1 MQDNNSG
8 TLEPIIA
15 GNGITK
21 GSVIN
26 PVSTRQKTATTMASS
41 QTPDLE
47 ISEILSLESVRSQAQ
62 HVLDAARNGSLNHFD
77 FDEGRMP
84 EVADFVLSI
93 ISRDFGPDKYD
104 QIPPHGRWQQFNVG
118 NHERIAPLL
127 EEWTGQGCDKTEL
140 ARRMVDLL
148 FVSVLMDAGAGDVW
162 QFREPGTGQTFGR
175 SEGIALATLHMFL
188 AGKFQ
193 SQGASGHFVDA
204 RGLADMSQ
212 QTMEQGFQISP
223 KNEMTAF
230 SSRVVLLNRL
240 GVSLLNL
247 APVFGAT
254 GRPGN
259 LVDYLL
265 DNSAQS
271 NVLDFAFLWRTLQQ
285 LLLPVWP
292 ENRPHIAGR
301 PIGDAWPLRVLA
313 QRAEATGDKRLTS
326 NIQPFHKLTQWLAYS
341 LKVPF
346 MRLLDLRWSN
356 EHLSTGLAEYRNGG
370 IFVDIPVLRLKP
382 EALEKG
388 QKLSGQ
394 ELPQFEATGDEIVE
408 WRAMTVALLDELHNI
423 LLARLKAQ
431 KVSLSLGQMLEA
443 GTFKAGRE
451 LAAKFRPS
459 TRSSPIL
466 ISGDGT
472 LF

>member
-1 MQDNNSG
+1 MTQQPDSHSPDA
-8 TLEPIIA
+8 EIA
-15 GNGITK
+15 
-21 GSVIN
+21 
-26 PVSTRQKTATTMASS
+26 
-41 QTPDLE
+41 
-47 ISEILSLESVRSQAQ
+47 EILSLQSVRTQAQ
-62 HVLDAARNGSLNHFD
+62 HVLDAARKGLLNHFD
-77 FDEGRMP
+77 YDESRMP
-84 EVADFVLSI
+84 EVADYVVSI
-93 ISRDFGPDKYD
+93 ISRDFGPDRYD

-118 NHERIAPLL
+118 NHERITPLL
-127 EEWTGQGCDKTEL
+127 ERWTAQGCDKTEL

-162 QFREPGTGQTFGR
+162 QFREPGTGQTYGR

-188 AGKFQ
+188 GGKFQ
-193 SQGASGHFVDA
+193 SQGTGEGHFVDA
-204 RGLADMSQ
+204 RGLADMSED
-212 QTMEQGFQISP
+212 TMQQGFQIFRT
-223 KNEMTAF
+223 NEMTAF
-230 SSRVVLLNRL
+230 SSRVTLLNRL

-247 APVFGAT
+247 THIFGPT
-254 GRPGN
+254 GRPGG

-265 DNSAQS
+265 ANAVGS
-271 NVLDFAFLWRTLQQ
+271 NVLDFAFLWQTLQQ

-313 QRAEATGDKRLTS
+313 QTTTGTKPLTGA
-326 NIQPFHKLTQWLAYS
+326 IQPFHKLTQWLAYS

-346 MRLLDLRWSN
+346 LRLLDLRWTN

-382 EALEKG
+382 DALRRG
-388 QKLSGQ
+388 QSLSGQ
-394 ELPQFEATGDEIVE
+394 VLPQFEATGDEIVE
-408 WRAMTVALLDELHNI
+408 WRAMTVALLDELHKI
-423 LLARLKAQ
+423 LVEK
-431 KVSLSLGQMLEA
+431 KNVPVSLGQMLEA

-451 LAAKFRPS
+451 LAAQFRPA

-466 ISGDGT
+466 IAGDGT

>member
-1 MQDNNSG
+1 M
-8 TLEPIIA
+8 TP
-15 GNGITK
+15 
-21 GSVIN
+21 
-26 PVSTRQKTATTMASS
+26 S
-41 QTPDLE
+41 QTLDAE
-47 ISEILSLESVRSQAQ
+47 ISAILSLESVRSKAQ
-62 HVLDAARNGSLNHFD
+62 HVLDAARKDSLNHFD
-77 FDEGRMP
+77 FDETKMP

-93 ISRDFGPDKYD
+93 ISRDFGPDRYD

-118 NHERIAPLL
+118 NKDRITPLI
-127 EEWTGQGCDKTEL
+127 EEWTSQGCDKKEL

-162 QFREPGTGQTFGR
+162 QFSEPGTGQTYGR

-188 AGKFQ
+188 GGKFQ
-193 SQGASGHFVDA
+193 SQSTGGHFVDA
-204 RGLADMSQ
+204 RGLTDMTE
-212 QTMEQGFQISP
+212 QTMQQGFQIST
-223 KNEMTAF
+223 NNAMTAF
-230 SSRVVLLNRL
+230 SSRVTLLNRL
-240 GVSLLNL
+240 GVSLLNHTSI
-247 APVFGAT
+247 FGAT

-265 DNSAQS
+265 QNSTDS
-271 NVLDFAFLWRTLQQ
+271 KILDFAFLWQTLQQ

-292 ENRPHIAGR
+292 ENRPHIDGR

-313 QRAEATGDKRLTS
+313 QRAKATGDERLTGP
-326 NIQPFHKLTQWLAYS
+326 IQPFHKLTQWLAYS

-346 MRLLDLRWSN
+346 VRLLDLTWRN

-382 EALEKG
+382 DALRRG
-388 QKLSGQ
+388 QELSGQ
-394 ELPQFEATGDEIVE
+394 ALPQFDATGDEIVE
-408 WRAMTVALLDELHNI
+408 WRAMTVALCDELYKMI
-423 LLARLKAQ
+423 LARLGASADGK
-431 KVSLSLGQMLEA
+431 KVPISLGQMLEA

-451 LAAKFRPS
+451 LAAKYRPT

-466 ISGDGT
+466 IAGDGT

>member
-1 MQDNNSG
+1 MAKETADS
-8 TLEPIIA
+8 E
-15 GNGITK
+15 
-21 GSVIN
+21 IN
-26 PVSTRQKTATTMASS
+26 
-41 QTPDLE
+41 
-47 ISEILSLESVRSQAQ
+47 EILSLESVRTQAQ
-62 HVLDAARNGSLNHFD
+62 HVLEAARNGLLNHFD
-77 FDEGRMP
+77 FDESRMP
-84 EVADFVLSI
+84 EVADFVMSI

-104 QIPPHGRWQQFNVG
+104 QIPPHGRWQQFNTG
-118 NHERIAPLL
+118 SRERIGPLL
-127 EEWTGQGCDKTEL
+127 EQWTGQGCDQTEL

-175 SEGIALATLHMFL
+175 SEGIALATLHMFSG
-188 AGKFQ
+188 GKFQ
-193 SQGASGHFVDA
+193 SQVAGGHIVDA
-204 RGLADMSQ
+204 RGLANMSE
-212 QTMEQGFQISP
+212 QTMEQGFQISGQ
-223 KNEMTAF
+223 NEMTAF
-230 SSRVVLLNRL
+230 SSRVTLLNRL
-240 GVSLLNL
+240 GQSLLNL
-247 APVFGAT
+247 THIFGDA

-265 DNSAQS
+265 DNSADAK
-271 NVLDFAFLWRTLQQ
+271 VLDFAFLWQTLQQ

-292 ENRPHIAGR
+292 ETRPHISGR

-313 QRAEATGDKRLTS
+313 QRAAAAEGTGNQHPLTGH
-326 NIQPFHKLTQWLAYS
+326 IQPFHKLTQWLAYS

-346 MRLLDLRWSN
+346 VRLLDLRWRN

-382 EALEKG
+382 EALRRG
-388 QKLSGQ
+388 QALSSQ
-394 ELPQFEATGDEIVE
+394 KPLPQFDNTGDEIVE
-408 WRAMTVALLDELHNI
+408 WRAMTVALLDELHNM
-423 LLARLKAQ
+423 LQARFKE
-431 KVSLSLGQMLEA
+431 KNVSLTLGQMLEA

-451 LAAKFRPS
+451 LAAKFRPA